1 MPGTLDRIP
10 SDANY
15 GAEAQSAM
23 FMVGEEVND
32 KYMNLIETTVSR
44 SDSGVTID
52 FPVQYLRLQP
62 GKYRFS
68 GTYAC
73 TFVGTNSTHE
83 GDVILQLR
91 YGPNEADVRDSRIQ
105 QVENNGNE
113 NAVIIRLKGAG
124 ADSLMESTNITING
138 FIKVCCC
145 F

>member
-1 MPGTLDRIP
+1 
-10 SDANY
+10 
-15 GAEAQSAM
+15 M

-32 KYMNLIETTVSR
+32 KYMDLIETTVSR
-44 SDSGVTID
+44 SDSGVTLD

-113 NAVIIRLKGAG
+113 NAVINLKGAG
-124 ADSLMESTNITING
+124 ADSLFESTNITING
-138 FIKVCCC
+138 LLRSAVAFEVVPTIVEFHK
-145 F
+145 